1 MKGLVVEPDDAVG
14 TERGGNSHGGEHR
27 PPPPRASAS
36 WPLRIG
42 ALAVLAAAATWAYYA
57 NVYSAKPAMD
67 MNMRVSAG
75 DAAFPIVAAAVER
88 APVSGVVTYTG
99 AVAAF
104 NEEDIFPRVTGRIVE
119 MLVYPGDAVRAGQVV
134 ARLDDVELTS
144 RVREAEAMAATAQAN
159 RAQME
164 ADVTASGYGV
174 AQMERE
180 QAMVE
185 AELAYASGVRGRS
198 ERLVASGAISRQEY
212 ENDRSLAQALEAK
225 REAARAKLEQ
235 ARAMETSARR
245 KLDAAESMVTQ
256 GRAAERTAQIVRDY
270 VSIVAPT
277 SGSVVKRLVAPGV
290 LVQPGMAI
298 LKIAQVDRVRLQA
311 NVGEKDIALIRVGSP
326 VTVRTTAGQSL
337 NARVTSVFPFVDQG
351 SRTAVVEA
359 IVDNRDRRL
368 LPGQYVTMAF
378 VTGERAEA
386 ITVPRGAVARLGG
399 AARVWVVSE
408 DRVEPREVTT
418 GLEGNERVEIVRG
431 LTGSE
436 RVVARG
442 HEGLYAG
449 ARVRE
454 ATATTPPAGH
464 SGHGS
469 ASGGSEAGGNAP
481 VPPSKPDQMKP
492 APKEGGHAGH

>member
-1 MKGLVVEPDDAVG
+1 
-14 TERGGNSHGGEHR
+14 
-27 PPPPRASAS
+27 
-36 WPLRIG
+36 
-42 ALAVLAAAATWAYYA
+42 
-57 NVYSAKPAMD
+57 
-67 MNMRVSAG
+67 
-75 DAAFPIVAAAVER
+75 
-88 APVSGVVTYTG
+88 
-99 AVAAF
+99 
-104 NEEDIFPRVTGRIVE
+104 
-119 MLVYPGDAVRAGQVV
+119 
-134 ARLDDVELTS
+134 
-144 RVREAEAMAATAQAN
+144 MAATAQAN

-164 ADVTASGYGV
+164 ADVTASGHGV
-174 AQMERE
+174 VQMERE

-212 ENDRSLAQALEAK
+212 ENDRSLALALEAK

-326 VTVRTTAGQSL
+326 VTVTTTAGPGL
-337 NARVTSVFPFVDQG
+337 TARVTSVFPFVDPG

-386 ITVPRGAVARLGG
+386 ITVPRGVVARLGG
-399 AARVWVVSE
+399 AAKVWVVSE
-408 DRVEPREVTT
+408 GRVEPREVTT
-418 GLEGNERVEIVRG
+418 GLEGNERVEILRG

-454 ATATTPPAGH
+454 ATSTTPPAGH
-464 SGHGS
+464 AGHDS

-492 APKEGGHAGH
+492 TPKEGAHGWH

>member
-1 MKGLVVEPDDAVG
+1 MKGFVAEPDDAVG
-14 TERGGNSHGGEHR
+14 IERGGNGHAGER
-27 PPPPRASAS
+27 RSPPPRASAS
-36 WPLRIG
+36 WLLRIG
-42 ALAVLAAAATWAYYA
+42 AFVVLAAAAAWAYYA

-88 APVSGVVTYTG
+88 APVRGVVTYTG

-144 RVREAEAMAATAQAN
+144 RVREAEAMAVTAQAN

-174 AQMERE
+174 VQMERSRPWWRRSWRTP
-180 QAMVE
+180 A
-185 AELAYASGVRGRS
+185 ACAAARSGWWPPARSRGRS
-198 ERLVASGAISRQEY
+198 TRTIGRWPRRSRPSA
-212 ENDRSLAQALEAK
+212 RPP
-225 REAARAKLEQ
+225 RAKLEQ
-235 ARAMETSARR
+235 ARAMEISARR

-256 GRAAERTAQIVRDY
+256 GRAAEADGADRARLRQYRGADRRLRGQ
-270 VSIVAPT
+270 APR
-277 SGSVVKRLVAPGV
+277 GPGR
-290 LVQPGMAI
+290 PGAAGQAI

-326 VTVRTTAGQSL
+326 VTVTTTAGPGL
-337 NARVTSVFPFVDQG
+337 TARVTSVFPFVDQG

-386 ITVPRGAVARLGG
+386 ITVPRGAVAR
-399 AARVWVVSE
+399 
-408 DRVEPREVTT
+408 
-418 GLEGNERVEIVRG
+418 
-431 LTGSE
+431 
-436 RVVARG
+436 
-442 HEGLYAG
+442 
-449 ARVRE
+449 
-454 ATATTPPAGH
+454 PAGRPR
-464 SGHGS
+464 SGW
-469 ASGGSEAGGNAP
+469 
-481 VPPSKPDQMKP
+481 
-492 APKEGGHAGH
+492 